1 MEGTVIEIIEQ
12 YLEWELVKH
21 QRGYSLALRLQYDN
35 DAKYYLEKGY
45 SEEEALH
52 ADTVISFW
60 TIYKTLLEKQTGW
73 TAYRTTKSI
82 SSLLRQIRSKRDND
96 YTAKILHLNEKID
109 DFAKTIY
116 TEGNYMLLPIGKR
129 TMNNVRYNKFEDRVD
144 LTLYHC
150 FSGGELSMYF
160 ETDEHLREWIM
171 REKLSILFA
180 DSDIKKDNLFWLV
193 DNKKKITDMTV
204 EEIYTYIDSAK
215 SLIEKRAEYNQNQ

>member
-1 MEGTVIEIIEQ
+1 M
-12 YLEWELVKH
+12 
-21 QRGYSLALRLQYDN
+21 
-35 DAKYYLEKGY
+35 
-45 SEEEALH
+45 
-52 ADTVISFW
+52 
-60 TIYKTLLEKQTGW
+60 
-73 TAYRTTKSI
+73 
-82 SSLLRQIRSKRDND
+82 RSKRDND
-96 YTAKILHLNEKID
+96 YTAKILHLNQKIE

-129 TMNNVRYNKFEDRVD
+129 TMNKVRYNKFEDRVD

-160 ETDEHLREWIM
+160 KTDEHLREWIM

-215 SLIEKRAEYNQNQ
+215 SFIEKRAEYNQNQ